1 MFGLFKKE
9 KEEFICLGV
18 NPDADSSNMVTIMAP
33 LKLFQDVL
41 IKSTYTS
48 DQLNELQKK
57 LNEYNL
63 GYKDILKEFNW
74 VSLSKSKKSI
84 ESIDFMFQLKTV
96 ISGVRPEFETSEAHI
111 ELYEKHIAPSIVKSL
126 SSESK
131 FLEADVKDVKDEF
144 FEKGGVIFPLHFD
157 SVLVKINKYKDL
169 KTGKIFRN
177 VVIEKE
183 VERRSLEPNSFG
195 KLNITIKNILAKLDE
210 GELNIIDEENEILEI
225 LAKNEELRDKYLE
238 IKAYFILGISNLKIG
253 QIEKANKFFDTI
265 LNLETTISRNTIASD
280 FIRPIGDY
288 YEKNDDLTAALF
300 WYKKAIEF
308 SPAIGLKKKIKEMEE
323 KINN

>member
-1 MFGLFKKE
+1 MFGLFK

-18 NPDADSSNMVTIMAP
+18 NPDSDWSNMDTFMAP

-41 IKSTYTS
+41 MKSTYTNE
-48 DQLNELQKK
+48 QLKELQKK
-57 LNEYNL
+57 LDEYNL

-74 VSLSKSKKSI
+74 VSLSKSKKSL
-84 ESIDFMFQLKTV
+84 ESIEFVLQLL

-111 ELYEKHIAPSIVKSL
+111 ELYEKHITPSIVKSL
-126 SSESK
+126 SSEST
-131 FLEADVKDVKDEF
+131 FLKANVKDVEDEF

-157 SVLVKINKYKDL
+157 SVLVRINKYKDV

-195 KLNITIKNILAKLDE
+195 KLNIIIKNILAKLDD
-210 GELNIIDEENEILEI
+210 GELSIIDEENEMLEI

-253 QIEKANKFFDTI
+253 QIEKAKKFFDTI

>member
-18 NPDADSSNMVTIMAP
+18 NPDADWSNMDTIMSP
-33 LKLFQDVL
+33 LKLFQNVL
-41 IKSTYTS
+41 IKSAYTNE
-48 DQLNELQKK
+48 QLKDTQKK

-74 VSLSKSKKSI
+74 VSLTNSKKSI
-84 ESIDFMFQLKTV
+84 ESIEFLYTSI

-111 ELYEKHIAPSIVKSL
+111 EIYEKHIAPSIVKSL
-126 SSESK
+126 STESS
-131 FLEADVKDVKDEF
+131 FLKSNVKDVENEF

-157 SVLVKINKYKDL
+157 SVWLSLNKFKDL

-177 VVIEKE
+177 LVIDKE

-195 KLNITIKNILAKLDE
+195 KLNISIGNILAKLDNDE
-210 GELNIIDEENEILEI
+210 TNIIDEEIKILET
-225 LAKNEELRDKYLE
+225 LAQNEELRDKYIE
-238 IKAYFILGISNLKIG
+238 IKSYYILGISNLKIG
-253 QIEKANKFFDTI
+253 QIEKAKIFFDTI

-280 FIRPIGDY
+280 FIRPIGEY
-288 YEKNDDLTAALF
+288 YEKNHDLNETLY
-300 WYKKAIEF
+300 WYKKAIGF
-308 SPAIGLKKKIKEMEE
+308 SPAIGLKKKIKEIEE
-323 KINN
+323 KLSS

>member
-1 MFGLFKKE
+1 MFGLFK

-18 NPDADSSNMVTIMAP
+18 NPDADWSNMDTFMAP
-33 LKLFQDVL
+33 LKLFQDVFKE
-41 IKSTYTS
+41 KSYTNE
-48 DQLNELQKK
+48 QLKELQKK
-57 LNEYNL
+57 LDEYNL

-74 VSLSKSKKSI
+74 VSLNKSKKSL
-84 ESIDFMFQLKTV
+84 ESIEFLYTGI

-126 SSESK
+126 SSEST
-131 FLEADVKDVKDEF
+131 FLKSNVKDFENEF

-157 SVLVKINKYKDL
+157 SVWLSLNKYKDL

-177 VVIEKE
+177 VVIDKE
-183 VERRSLEPNSFG
+183 FERRSLEPNSFG
-195 KLNITIKNILAKLDE
+195 KLNIIIKNILSKLDE
-210 GELNIIDEENEILEI
+210 GESNIIDEENEILEI

-253 QIEKANKFFDTI
+253 QIEKAKKFFDTL
-265 LNLETTISRNTIASD
+265 LNLKTTISRNTIASD
-280 FIRPIGDY
+280 FIRPIGEF
-288 YEKNDDLTAALF
+288 YEKNGSLDETLY

-308 SPAIGLKKKIKEMEE
+308 SPTIGLKKKIKEIE
-323 KINN
+323 KINNE

>member
-1 MFGLFKKE
+1 MFGLFK

-18 NPDADSSNMVTIMAP
+18 NPDADSSNMDTIMAP

-41 IKSTYTS
+41 MKSTYTS

-74 VSLSKSKKSI
+74 VSLSKSKKSL
-84 ESIDFMFQLKTV
+84 ESIEFVLQLL

-126 SSESK
+126 SSEST
-131 FLEADVKDVKDEF
+131 FLKANVKDVEDEF

-157 SVLVKINKYKDL
+157 SVLVRINKYKDV

-195 KLNITIKNILAKLDE
+195 KLNIIIKNILAKLDD
-210 GELNIIDEENEILEI
+210 GELSIIDEENEILEI

-253 QIEKANKFFDTI
+253 QIEKAKKFFDTI

-280 FIRPIGDY
+280 FIRPIGEY

-300 WYKKAIEF
+300 WYKKTIEF

>member
-1 MFGLFKKE
+1 MFGLFK

-18 NPDADSSNMVTIMAP
+18 NPDADSSNMDTIMAP

-41 IKSTYTS
+41 MKSTYTS

-74 VSLSKSKKSI
+74 VSLSKSKKSL
-84 ESIDFMFQLKTV
+84 ESIEFVLQLL

-111 ELYEKHIAPSIVKSL
+111 ELYEKHIAPSIIKSL
-126 SSESK
+126 SSEST
-131 FLEADVKDVKDEF
+131 FLKDNVKDVEDEF

-157 SVLVKINKYKDL
+157 SVLVRINKYKDV

-195 KLNITIKNILAKLDE
+195 KLNIIIKNILAKLDD
-210 GELNIIDEENEILEI
+210 GELSIIDEENEILEI

-253 QIEKANKFFDTI
+253 QIEKAKKFFDTI

-280 FIRPIGDY
+280 FIRPIGEY

-300 WYKKAIEF
+300 WYKKTIEF